1 MSEKTT
7 IRLQDVIPF
16 DKLRDMMFD
25 LGTITGLRVT
35 TANYKGEL
43 IEELENPY
51 MSNSC
56 STIRDSCL
64 GCMCAKSDAYAGLEA
79 ARQGRPLTYRCHM
92 GAAEAA
98 APIIVNGQY
107 MGCLLAGQALL
118 PEDEMAQ
125 LDQIVKPLEDTTTLP
140 PELREAYRTHREK
153 LRPYTLEKLE
163 AASRLMFNI
172 TNYIAEMSYNSL
184 IQKQL
189 DEYEINLLRA
199 KNLNVEL
206 ERNLAMTKLKNMQA
220 QMNPHFLFNALHTIS
235 QQAILEGAEE
245 TPTLIAALSD
255 ILRKTIK
262 STNQITTLKDEV
274 NYIKSYLHIMQ
285 VTLRERLE
293 VVYDV
298 DEACLD
304 AQLPILTVQPLVENA
319 VTHGIELKPNGG
331 RITLS
336 IHLAAGRVS
345 ITVSDTGMG
354 MGRDILEQIRALKD
368 PAASMKQDTS
378 IGIKN
383 GLRILGEYF
392 NPNFRWNVDS
402 VQGSG
407 TTFTLRIP
415 YQPYLDSEHCV

>member
-1 MSEKTT
+1 
-7 IRLQDVIPF
+7 
-16 DKLRDMMFD
+16 
-25 LGTITGLRVT
+25 
-35 TANYKGEL
+35 
-43 IEELENPY
+43 
-51 MSNSC
+51 
-56 STIRDSCL
+56 
-64 GCMCAKSDAYAGLEA
+64 
-79 ARQGRPLTYRCHM
+79 
-92 GAAEAA
+92 
-98 APIIVNGQY
+98 
-107 MGCLLAGQALL
+107 
-118 PEDEMAQ
+118 
-125 LDQIVKPLEDTTTLP
+125 
-140 PELREAYRTHREK
+140 
-153 LRPYTLEKLE
+153 
-163 AASRLMFNI
+163 MFNI

-220 QMNPHFLFNALHTIS
+220 QMNPHFLFNALNTIS

-319 VTHGIELKPNGG
+319 VTYGIELKPNGG

-336 IHLAAGRVS
+336 IHLAAGRVN